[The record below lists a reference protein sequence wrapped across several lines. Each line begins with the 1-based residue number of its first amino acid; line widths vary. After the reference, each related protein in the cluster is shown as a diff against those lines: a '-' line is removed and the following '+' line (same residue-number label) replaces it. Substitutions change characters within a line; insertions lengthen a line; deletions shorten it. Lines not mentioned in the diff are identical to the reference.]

1 MESWFLEA
9 MLLLFVVVPMILLFG
24 YAAFDVIRRHN
35 IGVVHRALWLIAFCI
50 FPIVGPLVY
59 LVIRPPG
66 VTAQEN
72 ALSSRDETTR
82 TSELTALADLHQKGE
97 LSDTDYE
104 HVKSQLV
111 YGAEGM
117 PTVNQQGNRLV

>member
-24 YAAFDVIRRHN
+24 YAAFDVIRRPS
-35 IGVVHRALWLIAFCI
+35 IGVAHRAIWLIAFCV
-50 FPIVGPLVY
+50 FPIVGPLTY

-66 VTAQEN
+66 MTAQEK
-72 ALSSRDETTR
+72 ALSAGDERTR
-82 TSELTALADLHQKGE
+82 TSELTALADLHERGK
-97 LSDTDYE
+97 LSDRDYE

-117 PTVNQQGNRLV
+117 ATVNQQGNRLV

>member
-1 MESWFLEA
+1 MDSWFLDA
-9 MLLLFVVVPMILLFG
+9 VLLVFVVVPMVLLFG
-24 YAAFDVIRRHN
+24 YAALDVIRRPS

-50 FPIVGPLVY
+50 FPIVGPLTY

-66 VTAQEN
+66 MTAQEK
-72 ALSSRDETTR
+72 ALAGDEKSR
-82 TSELTALADLHQKGE
+82 TSELTALADLHERGK
-97 LSDTDYE
+97 LSDRDYE

-117 PTVNQQGNRLV
+117 ATVNQQGNRLV